1 MSHIVSSRKTESKK
15 YTGVREFEVYFVTIL
30 LHNGGISS
38 SMIYVQVGDLFLVF

>member
-1 MSHIVSSRKTESKK
+1 MSPIVPRRKTESK

-38 SMIYVQVGDLFLVF
+38 SMTYVEVGYLFLVF

>member
-1 MSHIVSSRKTESKK
+1 MSHIASSRTQSKK

-38 SMIYVQVGDLFLVF
+38 SMRYVEVGDLFVVF